1 MSETRIPARTRLVVA
16 ILVLVGAVV
25 TGGAVAAHLNDSAP
39 VTGDVTLES
48 NTGLSATLSGTT
60 QVRFQNAFPADDTV
74 QLTTESGNAT
84 LSASG
89 PADAQVAVG
98 EIEGDWTNV
107 TNIDAT
113 SNAVTINPADKPAA
127 TAGGD
132 IDSLNFTAI
141 ETDDGK
147 PDFVYGGAS
156 GTSTVTVSG
165 VPSNTVIGAVDAS
178 TGALLATATADGSG
192 TVTFS
197 GLSNSEHT
205 VELQT
210 GDSSPA
216 LSNPTPQGPQSTYP
230 TQLTIDVD
238 DADLPSDTVD
248 VEFFLDGSSVGT
260 DSLSSAGTAST
271 LIAPPGPGEHTVRV
285 EAEDAY
291 GNTNDLEWTFGTPNN
306 ITVRNATDP
315 WAKIDDREVDLTLY
329 QGDTVVERSTSNAN
343 VSLEGLDVSEQIVVE
358 ARADG
363 YNDSF
368 VVIDDVTEQST
379 LYMLSE
385 NVSKVEVRFTLNDQ
399 TGGRYSDNNPS
410 LRIQKPINRTG
421 PTPTWQTVHADE
433 FAVSGVTVK
442 LEEDQRYRLIVRND
456 QGDSRMLGSYTADV
470 AETRQL
476 TINPRDEGI
485 SDPQTNFE
493 YNASYVNAT
502 TGRNVR
508 FMFADDTDL
517 TDSLTVQIHER
528 NNPGNVLLSNTTFG
542 GPVSSVQIT
551 EPVPSAENDTDWV
564 VQAWVD
570 RNGSVQ
576 QLTIPVGP
584 QQPLF
589 GDLPPWFRM
598 LISIGTIWLVAGL
611 FSRLNGDVGAVI
623 VAGLGAMFWFIGF
636 TPAGTGFGVVMLSM
650 LTAGVI
656 FVNERRGGGL

>member
-1 MSETRIPARTRLVVA
+1 MTDVDRRTRLVIALLIAVVA
-16 ILVLVGAVV
+16 IAGVGA
-25 TGGAVAAHLNDSAP
+25 AAHLDGSAP
-39 VTGDVTLES
+39 TTGDVTLQS
-48 NTGLSATLSGTT
+48 NTGLNATLSGTT

-74 QLTTESGNAT
+74 QFTTEAGNAT

-89 PADAQVAVG
+89 PADAQIATN
-98 EIEGDWTNV
+98 EIEGEWTNV

-132 IDSLNFTAI
+132 IDSLNFTSI
-141 ETDDGK
+141 DVDDGDA
-147 PDFVYGGAS
+147 DFVYAGTS

-178 TGALLATATADGSG
+178 TGALLATTTADGSG

-205 VELQT
+205 VELKT
-210 GDSSPA
+210 GDSSPS
-216 LSNPTPQGPQSTYP
+216 LSNPTPQGPQSSFP
-230 TQLTIDVD
+230 TQLSIDVD
-238 DADLPSDTVD
+238 DGDFPSDTVTA
-248 VEFFLDGSSVGT
+248 EFFLDGSSVGT

-271 LIAPPGPGEHTVRV
+271 SISPPGPGEHTVRV
-285 EAEDAY
+285 EAEDEY
-291 GNTNDLEWTFGTPNN
+291 GNTNSRTWTFGTPNN
-306 ITVRNATDP
+306 ITVRNATAP
-315 WAKIDDREVDLTLY
+315 WAKIDDRPVNLTLY
-329 QGDTVVERSTSNAN
+329 QGDTVIERSTTDAN
-343 VSLEGLDVSEQIVVE
+343 VSLEGLDTSQQIVVE

-368 VVIDDVTEQST
+368 VVIDDITQQST

-399 TGGRYSDNNPS
+399 TGGTFSENNAS

-421 PTPTWQTVHADE
+421 PNPTWQTVHADQ
-433 FAVSGVTVK
+433 FGVAGVTVK
-442 LEEDQRYRLIVRND
+442 LEQDQRYRLIVRND
-456 QGDSRMLGSYTADV
+456 QGDRRMLGSYTADV
-470 AETRQL
+470 PETRQL
-476 TINPRDEGI
+476 TINPLQDGI
-485 SDPQTNFE
+485 EDPQTEYE
-493 YNASYVNAT
+493 YNASYVNST
-502 TGRNVR
+502 SGRNVR
-508 FMFADDTDL
+508 FTFADATDN

-528 NNPGNVLLSNTTFG
+528 GNASNVLLSNTTFG

-551 EPVPSAENDTDWV
+551 EPVPTDENTTDWV
-564 VQAWVD
+564 VKAWVD
-570 RNGSVQ
+570 RGGSVQ

-589 GDLPPWFRM
+589 GGLPAWLRM

-611 FSRLNGDVGAVI
+611 FSQLNGDVGAVI
-623 VAGLGAMFWFIGF
+623 VAGLGAMFWFIDF
-636 TPAGTGFGVVMLSM
+636 LPADTGFGVVLLSM